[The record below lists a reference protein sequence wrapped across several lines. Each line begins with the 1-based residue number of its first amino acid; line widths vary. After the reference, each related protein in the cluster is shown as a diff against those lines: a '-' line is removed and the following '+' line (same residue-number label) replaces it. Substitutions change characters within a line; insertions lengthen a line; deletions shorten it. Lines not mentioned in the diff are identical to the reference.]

1 VNKMNYE
8 KAKKMNEW
16 NITTDKRKIELDWDL
31 PNLNILIRQDGRTRI
46 VSLTE
51 LVDRYMET
59 EELQ

>member
-1 VNKMNYE
+1 MNYE

-16 NITTDKRKIELDWDL
+16 NITTDNRKIELDWDL

-46 VSLTE
+46 ISITE

>member
-1 VNKMNYE
+1 MNYE

-16 NITTDKRKIELDWDL
+16 KITTDKRKIELDWDL

-46 VSLTE
+46 ISITE